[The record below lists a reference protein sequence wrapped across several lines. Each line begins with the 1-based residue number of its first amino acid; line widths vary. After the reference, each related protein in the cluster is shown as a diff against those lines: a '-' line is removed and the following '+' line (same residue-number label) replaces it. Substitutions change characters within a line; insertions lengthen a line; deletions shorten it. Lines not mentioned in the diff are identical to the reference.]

1 MKSNSLRLPK
11 ARLSLVIILSFLIL
25 SSIPFAVE
33 KILDIDKAISAH
45 AELDIPGGVFINE
58 FMANNDAAIAGPEG
72 DYPDWI
78 ELYNSGSESVDL
90 SGMYLTDDLANPSAW
105 QFPSGTIIVPN
116 GFLVIWADNTAN
128 SGSIY
133 ADFGLNATGEEI
145 GLFAN
150 DEETL
155 IDSVTFGPQDDDTSF
170 GRIPDGGS
178 SWSFLIPTPGS
189 PNELHE
195 TFVPNNLFINEF
207 MASNNAAVID
217 SEGNY
222 PDWIELYNSGNKS
235 IDLGGMFL
243 SDDLTVPKWQFPL
256 GTTIDA
262 GGFLVIWADSSS
274 SDGSLHASF
283 SLNASG
289 EAIGLFA
296 SDGESSIDSIV
307 FDKQISDFSYGRQP
321 DSSSNWHYLTPTA
334 GIANN
339 LGDIVNT
346 ETPDDFDAVPEGL
359 FINEIMADN
368 QITIAGPD
376 GSYPDWIE
384 LFNASNKTINL
395 SGMYLT
401 DDLADP
407 LGWRFP
413 NETFIEPEGFLL
425 IWADNSSD
433 PDSLHTSF
441 ALNANGEE
449 VGLFARDAMTLV
461 DSVTFL
467 KQIGDVSY
475 GRLPDGDEN
484 WDYLLNT
491 TPGWGNDKRQ
501 PGAESEVWLIAM
513 LIGIALGL
521 SALTIVAGKVH
532 ARRKR

>member
-1 MKSNSLRLPK
+1 M
-11 ARLSLVIILSFLIL
+11 
-25 SSIPFAVE
+25 PFAIE
-33 KILDIDKAISAH
+33 EIWDIDKNVLAH
-45 AELDIPGGVFINE
+45 AELDIPEGVFINE

-90 SGMYLTDDLANPSAW
+90 SGMYLTDELANPNAW
-105 QFPSGTIIVPN
+105 QFPSGTIIVPD
-116 GFLVIWADNTAN
+116 GFLVIWADNAAN

-170 GRIPDGGS
+170 GRIPDGSS

-189 PNELHE
+189 PNELYE
-195 TFVPNNLFINEF
+195 IFMPNSLFINEF
-207 MASNNAAVID
+207 MASNNAAVMD

-222 PDWIELYNSGNKS
+222 PDWIELYNSGNES

-243 SDDLTVPKWQFPL
+243 SDDLTLPKWQFPSD
-256 GTTIDA
+256 TTIDA
-262 GGFLVIWADSSS
+262 GGFIVIWADSSS
-274 SDGSLHASF
+274 TDGSLHASF

-296 SDGESSIDSIV
+296 SDGESLIDSIV
-307 FDKQISDFSYGRQP
+307 FDKQMTDFSYGRET
-321 DSSSNWHYLTPTA
+321 DGSSNWDYLTPTA
-334 GIANN
+334 GLAN
-339 LGDIVNT
+339 LGDFVNIGT
-346 ETPDDFDAVPEGL
+346 LQDFGAVPEGL

-376 GSYPDWIE
+376 GTYPDWIE
-384 LFNASNKTINL
+384 LYNASNKTINL

-407 LGWRFP
+407 LRWRFP
-413 NETFIEPEGFLL
+413 NETFIEPESFLL

-475 GRLPDGDEN
+475 GRLPDGSV
-484 WDYLLNT
+484 WDYRLIA
-491 TPGWGNDKRQ
+491 TPGWGNDDRQ
-501 PGAESEVWLIAM
+501 PGAESEVWLIVM
-513 LIGIALGL
+513 LIGIAFGL
-521 SALTIVAGKVH
+521 SALTIVAGKIH
-532 ARRKR
+532 ARRER

>member
-1 MKSNSLRLPK
+1 M
-11 ARLSLVIILSFLIL
+11 LSFLIL

-33 KILDIDKAISAH
+33 KNFDIDKAISAY

-90 SGMYLTDDLANPSAW
+90 SGMYLTDELANPNAW

-155 IDSVTFGPQDDDTSF
+155 IDSVAFGPQDDDTSF

-207 MASNNAAVID
+207 MANNDAAVID

-222 PDWIELYNSGNKS
+222 PDWIELYNSGNES

-262 GGFLVIWADSSS
+262 GGFIVIWADSSS

-289 EAIGLFA
+289 EVIGLFA
-296 SDGESSIDSIV
+296 SDGESLIDSIA
-307 FDKQISDFSYGRQP
+307 FDEQISDFSYGRQT
-321 DSSSNWHYLTPTA
+321 DGSSNWHYLTPTA
-334 GIANN
+334 GLANN

-346 ETPDDFDAVPEGL
+346 GTPEDFGAVPEGL

-376 GSYPDWIE
+376 GTYPDWIE

-484 WDYLLNT
+484 WDYLLRT
-491 TPGWGNDKRQ
+491 TPGWGNDERQ
-501 PGAESEVWLIAM
+501 PGAESEVWLIVI
-513 LIGIALGL
+513 LIGIAFGL